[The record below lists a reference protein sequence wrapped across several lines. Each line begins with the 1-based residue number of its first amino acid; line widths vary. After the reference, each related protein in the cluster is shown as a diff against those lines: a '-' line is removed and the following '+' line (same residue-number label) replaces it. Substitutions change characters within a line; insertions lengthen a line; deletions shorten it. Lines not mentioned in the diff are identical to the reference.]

1 MERTLEKVSWFLVLW
16 ILGYLLTVDIIFVS
30 PENWVRTA
38 KGYASFGSLPS
49 GADWLLLGAFA
60 AYSGAGGLINSAV
73 SNWIRDKG
81 FGMSSLVGYIPAAV
95 GGRSIRLSASGK
107 VFDPTSDQMERWKG
121 WWRLARFDQYALWAG
136 GAVIGMGLPALLVLQ
151 FIEPGTELAGWAAAA
166 HIAEALSRAGGPIL
180 WLLTL
185 LLSFWILFGTQL
197 GITDGF
203 VRLATD
209 NVWAGS
215 RSVRELAGGDVRKVY
230 YFFLAIFALSG
241 CVLIHVAQ
249 PLTLIAIGAN
259 MAGLNF
265 LFLGVHTLVVNRKF
279 LPPEVRPSIF
289 RQLMLMLV
297 LLVLF
302 YGFFVTMLILAQF
315 FDIRLI

>member
-1 MERTLEKVSWFLVLW
+1 
-16 ILGYLLTVDIIFVS
+16 
-30 PENWVRTA
+30 
-38 KGYASFGSLPS
+38 
-49 GADWLLLGAFA
+49 
-60 AYSGAGGLINSAV
+60 
-73 SNWIRDKG
+73 
-81 FGMSSLVGYIPAAV
+81 MSSLVGYIPAAV
-95 GGRSIRLSASGK
+95 GGRSIKLSASGK
-107 VFDPTSDQMERWKG
+107 VFEPTTDQLERWKG
-121 WWRLARFDQYALWAG
+121 WWRLARFDQYGLWAG

-151 FIEPGTELAGWAAAA
+151 FVEPGTELAGWAAAA

-197 GITDGF
+197 GIMDGF

-215 RSVRELAGGDVRKVY
+215 PSVREVADGDVRKVY

-249 PLTLIAIGAN
+249 PLTLIVIGAN

-265 LFLGVHTLVVNRKF
+265 LFLGIHTLVVNRRF
-279 LPPEVRPSIF
+279 LPREVRPSIF
-289 RQLMLMLV
+289 RQLVLV

-302 YGFFVTMLILAQF
+302 YAFFVTMLILAQF
-315 FDIRLI
+315 FGIRPI